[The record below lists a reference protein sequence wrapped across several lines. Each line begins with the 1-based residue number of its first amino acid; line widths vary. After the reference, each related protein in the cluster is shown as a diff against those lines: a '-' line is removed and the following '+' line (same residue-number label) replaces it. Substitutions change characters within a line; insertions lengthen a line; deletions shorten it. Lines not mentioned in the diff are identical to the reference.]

1 MNQRWIAFF
10 RIAVGIFFLSQG
22 LNKLDWL
29 TSSEFLKT
37 NLERFAV
44 NANPVT
50 LWYHHYIA
58 RPGIEAWT
66 RLIPT
71 GEILLGISLLLGLMT
86 RTSLIAA
93 LALVVNYHI
102 ANGRILST
110 QFFSDPNALLLLAS
124 LLMLLMTNANAVFA
138 IDATKRKGKKN

>member
-10 RIAVGIFFLSQG
+10 RIAVGVFFLSQG

-29 TSSEFLKT
+29 TSSEFLRT
-37 NLERFAV
+37 NLDRFAV
-44 NANPVT
+44 NGQPVT

-58 RPGIEAWT
+58 QPGIEAWT

-71 GEILLGISLLLGLMT
+71 GEILLGVSLILGLMT

-93 LALVVNYHI
+93 LVLVVNYHI
-102 ANGRILST
+102 TNGRIFST
-110 QFFSDPNALLLLAS
+110 QFFSEPHALLLCAS
-124 LLMLLMTNANAVFA
+124 LLMLLMSNAGAVLA
-138 IDATKRKGKKN
+138 LDATKKRGKKK

>member
-22 LNKLDWL
+22 LTKLEWL
-29 TSSEFLKT
+29 SSSEFLKT
-37 NLERFAV
+37 NLERFAL
-44 NANPVT
+44 NAHPVT

-58 RPGIEAWT
+58 QPGIEAWT

-71 GEILLGISLLLGLMT
+71 GEILLGVSLILGLLT

-102 ANGRILST
+102 TNGKLFST
-110 QFFSDPNALLLLAS
+110 QFFSDPHALLLLAS
-124 LLMLLMTNANAVFA
+124 LLMLLKSNASAVFA
-138 IDATKRKGKKN
+138 LDATKRKGKKK

>member
-22 LNKLDWL
+22 LTKLEWL
-29 TSSEFLKT
+29 SSSEFLKT

-50 LWYHHYIA
+50 ISYHHYIA
-58 RPGIEAWT
+58 QPGIEAWT

-71 GEILLGISLLLGLMT
+71 GEILLGVSLILGLMT

-93 LALVVNYHI
+93 LGLVANYHI
-102 ANGRILST
+102 TNGKLFST
-110 QFFSDPNALLLLAS
+110 QFFSDPHALLLLAS
-124 LLMLLMTNANAVFA
+124 LLMLLKSNASAVFA
-138 IDATKRKGKKN
+138 LDATKRKGKKK

>member
-22 LNKLDWL
+22 LTKLEWL
-29 TSSEFLKT
+29 SSSEFLKT

-58 RPGIEAWT
+58 QPGIEAWT

-71 GEILLGISLLLGLMT
+71 GEILLGVSLILGLMT

-102 ANGRILST
+102 VNGKIFSL
-110 QFFSDPNALLLLAS
+110 QFFSDPHALLLCTS
-124 LLMLLMTNANAVFA
+124 LLMLLMSNASAMFA
-138 IDATKRKGKKN
+138 LDATKRKRKKK